1 MLDPIDVRVT
11 PYLPQSGYGAGG
23 MTVGLTTSGIIAHH
37 IPTGLGVSCDSER
50 SQYANKEKAL
60 VLLEALVF
68 SESSRV
74 SAEIARRNMI
84 PVNPEYPYAAHWDG
98 KVKMIKDVRQ
108 AAGCGL
114 KEAKEAVDKMG
125 TFEGALLHIRGST
138 GYCTNGMDACVCGG
152 DLPAIREGCHNWK
165 K

>member
-1 MLDPIDVRVT
+1 MLDPKDIEITTFRPNSHGNSTWLPANGISVMHLPTSVGVT
-11 PYLPQSGYGAGG
+11 
-23 MTVGLTTSGIIAHH
+23 V
-37 IPTGLGVSCDSER
+37 DSER
-50 SQYANKEKAL
+50 SQYANKERAL
-60 VLLEALVF
+60 QLLESLVIAI
-68 SESSRV
+68 ESQKAFERTLSGPQD
-74 SAEIARRNMI
+74 IAQII
-84 PVNPEYPYAAHWDG
+84 PN

-152 DLPAIREGCHNWK
+152 DLPSIREGCHNWK
-165 K
+165 M